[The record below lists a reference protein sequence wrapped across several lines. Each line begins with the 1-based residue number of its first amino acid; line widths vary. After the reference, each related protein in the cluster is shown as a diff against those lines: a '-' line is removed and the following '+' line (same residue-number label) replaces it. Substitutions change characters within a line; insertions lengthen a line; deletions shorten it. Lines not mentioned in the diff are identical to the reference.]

1 MLAPLVVALI
11 FSETD
16 LTLLLSFI
24 LPAAFSLILGYY
36 LIKTIKVKELSW
48 RSAIFVAALSWLL
61 IPLIGCI
68 PFIFVTKL
76 SFIDAFF
83 DSMSGFTTTGLT
95 MINNVET
102 CPNTILFWRSLI
114 QWVGGVGV
122 IVLFLSILAGSG
134 TAAVKLYIAEAHR
147 ERITPNII
155 GTVRR
160 IWWIYV
166 FYTCIG
172 VLLLFLAGMPL
183 FDAINHCMCGLA
195 TGGFSIKNSSIGA
208 YNNSYIEIAV
218 VVIMILGSISFA
230 THYYL
235 LRRHFKAVIKNAEL
249 RLMFFII
256 ILCTFLLS
264 IFLITTGTYSEL
276 DSLRTSFFQVTSA
289 LSGTGF
295 TTINISNLG
304 DFAKVLLTLLMI
316 IGGGYGSTSGAV
328 KLIRSVVMLKAIR
341 LYLKK
346 YLLPEGAVVQL
357 KIQDRIIEEAEILE
371 AFRFSVLYIIFL
383 GFGTFVL
390 MALGYPFVNSMFE
403 AASAQGNVGLSAG
416 ITSVDLHIIGKI
428 VLIFE
433 MWAGR
438 LEIIPF
444 LVILV
449 HGLSSISR
457 KFTKSS

>member
-1 MLAPLVVALI
+1 
-11 FSETD
+11 
-16 LTLLLSFI
+16 
-24 LPAAFSLILGYY
+24 
-36 LIKTIKVKELSW
+36 
-48 RSAIFVAALSWLL
+48 
-61 IPLIGCI
+61 
-68 PFIFVTKL
+68 
-76 SFIDAFF
+76 
-83 DSMSGFTTTGLT
+83 
-95 MINNVET
+95 
-102 CPNTILFWRSLI
+102 
-114 QWVGGVGV
+114 
-122 IVLFLSILAGSG
+122 
-134 TAAVKLYIAEAHR
+134 
-147 ERITPNII
+147 
-155 GTVRR
+155 
-160 IWWIYV
+160 
-166 FYTCIG
+166 
-172 VLLLFLAGMPL
+172 
-183 FDAINHCMCGLA
+183 
-195 TGGFSIKNSSIGA
+195 
-208 YNNSYIEIAV
+208 
-218 VVIMILGSISFA
+218 
-230 THYYL
+230 
-235 LRRHFKAVIKNAEL
+235 
-249 RLMFFII
+249 
-256 ILCTFLLS
+256 
-264 IFLITTGTYSEL
+264 
-276 DSLRTSFFQVTSA
+276 
-289 LSGTGF
+289 
-295 TTINISNLG
+295 
-304 DFAKVLLTLLMI
+304 MI